1 MSQGADTFKSV
12 IYALSANVAIAV
24 AKFFA
29 AFYTGSGAMLAEAI
43 HSTADSGN
51 QLLLLL
57 GMKQS
62 RRPATEEYPLG
73 FGKSVYFWSFV
84 VAIILFSVGG
94 LFSAFEGWHKLNH
107 PQPLQTPWI
116 AIGVLVFAIFAEG
129 ASFYGCIREVNKVR
143 QGRSYWRWFRESRQ
157 SALIVIFGE
166 DFAALMGLFLALAA
180 IVATLITGNPLYD
193 ALGTMAIGALLII
206 VAWFIGTEIKDLLIG
221 QSANPIL
228 RKEIND
234 FLDNRDEIQFTYHV
248 ITLQLGDEI
257 MVSVKANMKEAE
269 NATQLINDIN
279 QVEAAM
285 KAKFPTIRWSF
296 FEPDNKQ

>member
-143 QGRSYWRWFRESRQ
+143 KGRSYWRWFRESRQ

-279 QVEAAM
+279 QVEAA
-285 KAKFPTIRWSF
+285 
-296 FEPDNKQ
+296 